1 MYGLPMVEPQSLEKL
16 ISEFASLPGIGHKT
30 ARRLAYHILSRSR
43 ERVVSLSESLLAAA
57 EKVKPCSVCHVYTE
71 VDPCPICS
79 SRAGAKIICVVEKS
93 SDILPFENAGI
104 YKGLYHVL
112 GGVLSPLDG
121 VGPEALYIPQLV
133 DRVRKEKIS
142 EVILA
147 LGSSPEA
154 DSTAL
159 LIDCLLEDTNVTRTR
174 LARGI
179 PMGSDL
185 EFIDE
190 ITMLR
195 AFESRVAL

>member
-1 MYGLPMVEPQSLEKL
+1 MYGRPMVEPQSLEKL

-43 ERVVSLSESLLAAA
+43 DRVVSLSESLLAAA
-57 EKVKPCSVCHVYTE
+57 EKVRPCSVCHVYTE
-71 VDPCPICS
+71 VDPCPICT

-133 DRVRKEKIS
+133 DRVRKENIS

>member
-1 MYGLPMVEPQSLEKL
+1 MVEPQSLEKL

-30 ARRLAYHILSRSR
+30 ARRLAYHMLSRSR

-71 VDPCPICS
+71 VDPCPICT

>member
-71 VDPCPICS
+71 VDPCPICT
-79 SRAGAKIICVVEKS
+79 SRAGAKIIYVVEKS

-133 DRVRKEKIS
+133 DRVRKENIS

>member
-1 MYGLPMVEPQSLEKL
+1 MVEPQSLEKL

>member
-71 VDPCPICS
+71 VDPCRICT

-133 DRVRKEKIS
+133 DRVRKENIS